1 MWDMVFGGGGS
12 SGDPNTMYITAGLA
26 NEQHGVFAAITAN
39 ATAPPAGADFSISA
53 SPTSAM
59 VAIGQATKIQVTVSG
74 LNGFNSAVQFTCS
87 GEPANSQCTFSPS
100 SVTPASGGMA
110 TTTLTLATR
119 MPGGVYGQGFYM
131 PGYPLNRM
139 GGAAAL
145 AVICLGVCVIL
156 ICSRGGQFS
165 ARKSTRFALLSAASL
180 LLLGSLLI
188 GVSGC
193 GGGSNSAS
201 NNGTQ
206 AGMSTLVVT
215 ATSGQIS
222 HSTNIA
228 LTVQ

>member
-1 MWDMVFGGGGS
+1 VFGGGGS

-26 NEQHGVFAAITAN
+26 NEQHGLFSAITAN

-53 SPTSAM
+53 SPTSAT
-59 VAIGQATKIQVTVSG
+59 VAIGGAATIQVTVAG

-87 GEPANSQCTFSPS
+87 GEPANSLCTFSPS
-100 SVTPASGGMA
+100 SVTPASGGTA

-119 MPGGVYGQGFYM
+119 MTGGTYGRAFYM
-131 PGYPLNRM
+131 PGNPLNRI
-139 GGAAAL
+139 GGAGAL
-145 AVICLGVCVIL
+145 AVMCLGVCVML
-156 ICSRGGQFS
+156 IYSRGGRFT
-165 ARKSTRFALLSAASL
+165 ARKSTRLALLSAASL

-201 NNGTQ
+201 NTGTQ

>member
-1 MWDMVFGGGGS
+1 
-12 SGDPNTMYITAGLA
+12 
-26 NEQHGVFAAITAN
+26 
-39 ATAPPAGADFSISA
+39 
-53 SPTSAM
+53 
-59 VAIGQATKIQVTVSG
+59 
-74 LNGFNSAVQFTCS
+74 
-87 GEPANSQCTFSPS
+87 
-100 SVTPASGGMA
+100 MA

-119 MPGGVYGQGFYM
+119 MPGGIYGQGFYV
-131 PGYPLNRM
+131 PRQPLNRI

-145 AVICLGVCVIL
+145 AVMCLGVCVVL
-156 ICSRGGQFS
+156 IYSRGGQFS

-206 AGMSTLVVT
+206 AGKSTLVVT

-222 HSTNIA
+222 HSANIA